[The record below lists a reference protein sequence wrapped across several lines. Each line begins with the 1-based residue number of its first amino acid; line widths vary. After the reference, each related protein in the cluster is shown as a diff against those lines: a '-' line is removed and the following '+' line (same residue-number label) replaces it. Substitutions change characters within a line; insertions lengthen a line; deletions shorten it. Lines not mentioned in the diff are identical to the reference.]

1 MTRYFRS
8 IEAVFLFTILF
19 LIGLNAR
26 AIEIPGVGAIASAH
40 PLATDAGMEI
50 LGSGGNAFDAAVAVA
65 STLAV
70 VEPYSS
76 GIGGGGFFLVYEKE
90 KDSYSFIDARETA
103 PDAARADMYLDS
115 AGNFERLKSLNG
127 PLAAAI
133 PGLPAGL
140 VHLSGN
146 YGDKELTECFRMAI
160 MLAEKGFSVGE
171 RYVRMAGFRE
181 KSFMGEAR
189 KIFLGGSLPLRGKKV
204 IQKDLANTLRKIAS
218 DKAYSFYHG
227 DTGSLLVKGVQKN
240 GGIWKK
246 SDLASYSVLERKPVI
261 GRYRDVKIIS
271 APPPSS
277 GGIVLLQALNILRNY
292 DLNKLSRVDRV
303 HLITEAMRRAYRDRA
318 DFLGD
323 PEFTTIDIDKLVSK
337 EHADELAKDLNPLKA
352 TPSASLKDLYKKGQE
367 GQDTTHFSI
376 LDKYGNRVAGTLSIN
391 YPFGASFV
399 VPGTG
404 VLLNNEMDDFS
415 ASPLAPNAYGLVGNH
430 ANSIQPRKRPLS
442 SMTPTFLETKG
453 KIGILGTPGGSRII
467 SMVLLSTLDFVQGQ
481 KPRAWVSTER
491 FHHQYL
497 PDLLQF
503 EKGAFPIALQDDLRK
518 RGHKL
523 KEINRKYGNM
533 QAILWDKSERAI
545 YVASDPRGEGEA
557 AKQMP

>member
-1 MTRYFRS
+1 MTRYLRS
-8 IEAVFLFTILF
+8 VEPAFLFTVLF
-19 LIGLNAR
+19 LMGLNAR
-26 AIEIPGVGAIASAH
+26 GIETPGVGAIASAH
-40 PLATDAGMEI
+40 PLATEAGLEI
-50 LGSGGNAFDAAVAVA
+50 LNNGGNAFDAAVAVA

-103 PDAARADMYLDS
+103 PSAAHADMYLDS

-140 VHLSGN
+140 VYLSEN
-146 YGDKELTECFRMAI
+146 YGHKGLTECFRRAV
-160 MLAEKGFSVGE
+160 MLAEKGFSVGK
-171 RYVRMAGFRE
+171 RYVRMASFRE
-181 KSFMGEAR
+181 KSFTGEAR
-189 KIFLGGSLPLRGKKV
+189 NIFLGESLPLPGKKV

-218 DKAYSFYHG
+218 DKAYDFYHG
-227 DTGSLLVKGVQKN
+227 DTGSQLVKGVQQN
-240 GGIWKK
+240 GGIWEK
-246 SDLASYSVLERKPVI
+246 SDLASYSVVERKPI
-261 GRYRDVKIIS
+261 MGRYRDVKIIS

-277 GGIVLLQALNILRNY
+277 GGIVLLQALNILSNY
-292 DLNKLSRVDRV
+292 DLNKFSRVDRV

-323 PEFTTIDIDKLVSK
+323 PQFTTINVDKLISK
-337 EHADELAKDLNPLKA
+337 EHADELAKDLNLLKA
-352 TPSASLKDLYKKGQE
+352 TPSVSLKDLYKKGQE
-367 GQDTTHFSI
+367 GRDTTHFSI
-376 LDKYGNRVAGTLSIN
+376 LDKNGNRVAGTLSIN

-430 ANSIQPRKRPLS
+430 ANSIQPGKRPLS
-442 SMTPTFLETKG
+442 SMTPTFLESKG

-467 SMVLLSTLDFVQGQ
+467 SMVLLSSLEFVQGQ
-481 KPRAWVSTER
+481 KPSVWVSKER

-503 EKGAFPIALQDDLRK
+503 EKDAFPLALQNDLRK
-518 RGHKL
+518 KGHKL
-523 KEINRKYGNM
+523 KEISRKYGNM
-533 QAILWDKSERAI
+533 QAVLWDKSERVV
-545 YVASDPRGEGEA
+545 YVASDPRGEGA
-557 AKQMP
+557 AVKQDP